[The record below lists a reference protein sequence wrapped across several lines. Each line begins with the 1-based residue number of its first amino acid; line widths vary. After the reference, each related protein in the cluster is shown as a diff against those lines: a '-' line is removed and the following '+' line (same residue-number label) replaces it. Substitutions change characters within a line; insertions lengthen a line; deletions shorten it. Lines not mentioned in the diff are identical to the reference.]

1 MKFIL
6 LSSIFLS
13 VLMFSS
19 SSKTPD
25 QIQEIE
31 NPLPEC
37 PSSPNCDRRS
47 ITVEYD
53 SVKVMNTI
61 DQTLRAMNAHSI
73 EWNEESKIINSVFK
87 IPLFGYLDDL
97 DVAVQPNGSSTVI
110 FIRSASREGYSDLGV
125 NKRRV
130 NKLVRKLNILLS
142 S

>member
-1 MKFIL
+1 MKLIL

-19 SSKTPD
+19 SSNKLD
-25 QIQEIE
+25 FIQEIE

-53 SVKVMNTI
+53 SAKVMNTI
-61 DQTLRAMNAHSI
+61 DQTLRAMNAETI
-73 EWNEESKIINSVFK
+73 EWNEDSKIINSVFR
-87 IPLFGYLDDL
+87 IPLFGYRDDL
-97 DVAVQPNGSSTVI
+97 DVAIRQNGTSTVI

-130 NKLVRKLNILLS
+130 NKFIRKLNILLS